1 MSIPMVAAFLVGLIL
16 GGLTGTLFL
25 WPRLH
30 QAVSELTSLRVEAV
44 RLEERLKAQ
53 EEEQARLEAESE
65 EREAENDALRET
77 VGRLQAERSAIEARM
92 EEQAAAAESRL
103 ALLEEAKARLSEA
116 FQALS
121 REALETNSR
130 TFLQLAGET
139 LGQKSQ
145 AIDQVVQPLKE
156 SLNKVESAMREIE
169 TKREGAYGSLTEQIR
184 GLSEA
189 QLRLQGETANLV
201 KALRQPQVRGRWGE
215 IQLRRVVE
223 LAGMIEHCDFREQVS
238 VSGEEGRLRPD
249 LVVFLPNE
257 RIIVVDS
264 KVPLEAY
271 MEAIEAADE
280 TVRAE
285 KLKNHSRQIRE
296 HISKLAAKDYWKQF
310 EQTPDFVVLFL
321 PGESFMSAAAGTDLE
336 LIEYGAKNKVLL
348 ATPTT
353 LLALLKAVAYGWNQ
367 EAVARSARIISE
379 TGRELHD
386 RLKTF
391 LGHFDGVRRGLKTA
405 SDSYN
410 KAVGSLETRVLVTA
424 RRLALLNHTDEGDLE
439 GPAPVEVPLRALS
452 DFDSPGEDP
461 EDPSGAAPC
470 LADSEGR

>member
-1 MSIPMVAAFLVGLIL
+1 MTIPIGAAFLAGLVL
-16 GGLTGTLFL
+16 GALLAAV
-25 WPRLH
+25 W
-30 QAVSELTSLRVEAV
+30 AVSRLKRTCGELASVQVEAV

-53 EEEQARLEAESE
+53 EEEKARLDAAVE

-77 VGRLQAERSAIEARM
+77 LGRLNSERSALEARM
-92 EEQAAAAESRL
+92 EEQAAAAEAKMS
-103 ALLEEAKARLSEA
+103 LLEEARSRLSEA

-121 REALETNSR
+121 REALESNSK

-156 SLNKVESAMREIE
+156 SLGKVETAMREIE
-169 TKREGAYGSLTEQIR
+169 TKREGAYGGLTEQIR

-189 QLRLQGETANLV
+189 QARLQGETANLV

-223 LAGMIEHCDFREQVS
+223 LAGMIEHCDFEEQVS

-249 LVVFLPNE
+249 LVVSLPND
-257 RIIVVDS
+257 RIVVVDA

-271 MEAIEAADE
+271 MEAVEATE
-280 TVRAE
+280 ESVRSE
-285 KLKNHSRQIRE
+285 KLKSHSRQIRD
-296 HISKLAAKDYWKQF
+296 HIAKLSAKDYWKQF
-310 EQTPDFVVLFL
+310 AQTPDFVVLFL

-336 LIEYGAKNKVLL
+336 LIEYGAKNRVML

-367 EAVARSARIISE
+367 EAVARSAKAISE

-386 RLKTF
+386 RLRTF
-391 LGHFDGVRRGLKTA
+391 LGHFEGVRKGLKTA

-410 KAVGSLETRVLVTA
+410 KAVGSLESRVLVSA
-424 RRLALLNHTDEGDLE
+424 RRLAGLNHSDEAELE
-439 GPAPVEVPLRALS
+439 CAASIEVPLRSLS
-452 DFDSPGEDP
+452 DSENLGEI
-461 EDPSGAAPC
+461 GA
-470 LADSEGR
+470 E

>member
-1 MSIPMVAAFLVGLIL
+1 MSIPVWAVFL
-16 GGLTGTLFL
+16 GGLVLGGLGGAALL
-25 WPRLH
+25 WPRLRG
-30 QAVSELTSLRVEAV
+30 ACGELSSLRVEAV
-44 RLEERLKAQ
+44 RLEERLRAQ
-53 EEEQARLEAESE
+53 EEEQARLEAAVK

-77 VGRLQAERSAIEARM
+77 LGRLQSERSALEARM

-121 REALETNSR
+121 REALEINSK

-156 SLNKVESAMREIE
+156 SLDKVESAMREIE

-223 LAGMIEHCDFREQVS
+223 LAGMIEHCDFEEQVS
-238 VSGEEGRLRPD
+238 VAGEEGRFRPD
-249 LVVFLPNE
+249 LVVSLPND
-257 RIIVVDS
+257 RIIVVDA

-271 MEAIEAADE
+271 MEAMEAPDE
-280 TVRAE
+280 TARSE
-285 KLKNHSRQIRE
+285 KLKNHSRQIRD
-296 HISKLAAKDYWKQF
+296 HISKLSAKDYWKQF
-310 EQTPDFVVLFL
+310 DRTPDFVVLFL

-336 LIEYGAKNKVLL
+336 LIEYGAKNKVML

-367 EAVARSARIISE
+367 EAIARNAKAISE

-386 RLKTF
+386 RLKAF
-391 LGHFDGVRRGLKTA
+391 LVHFEGVRKGLKTA

-410 KAVGSLETRVLVTA
+410 KAVGSLENRVLVTA
-424 RRLALLNHTDEGDLE
+424 RRLAVLNHSDEGELD
-439 GPAPVEVPLRALS
+439 GPAPLEIPLRSLQEYESPEGALS
-452 DFDSPGEDP
+452 DAPSGLVDP
-461 EDPSGAAPC
+461 E
-470 LADSEGR
+470 GR

>member
-1 MSIPMVAAFLVGLIL
+1 MTIPVWAMFL
-16 GGLTGTLFL
+16 GGLLVGGLAA
-25 WPRLH
+25 
-30 QAVSELTSLRVEAV
+30 AVMKLKVV
-44 RLEERLKAQ
+44 RLEERLRAQ
-53 EEEQARLEAESE
+53 EDECR
-65 EREAENDALRET
+65 
-77 VGRLQAERSAIEARM
+77 RLQAEAAEREEENDVLREAQGRLHSERSALEARM
-92 EEQAAAAESRL
+92 EEQARSAEARL

-121 REALETNSR
+121 REALETNSK

-156 SLNKVESAMREIE
+156 SLGKVETAMREIE

-189 QLRLQGETANLV
+189 QIRLQGETANLV

-223 LAGMIEHCDFREQVS
+223 LAGMIEHCDFEEQVS

-249 LVVFLPNE
+249 LVVSLPND
-257 RIIVVDS
+257 RIIVVDA

-271 MEAIEAADE
+271 MEAIEASDE
-280 TVRAE
+280 VVRSE
-285 KLKNHSRQIRE
+285 KLKGHSRQIRD
-296 HISKLAAKDYWKQF
+296 HISRLAAKDYWKQF
-310 EQTPDFVVLFL
+310 DRTPDFVVLFL

-336 LIEYGAKNKVLL
+336 LIEFGAKNRVML

-367 EAVARSARIISE
+367 EAVARSAKAISE
-379 TGRELHD
+379 TGRELYD

-391 LGHFDGVRRGLKTA
+391 LGHFEGVRRGLKSA
-405 SDSYN
+405 SESYN
-410 KAVGSLETRVLVTA
+410 KAVGSLESRVLVSA
-424 RRLALLNHTDEGDLE
+424 RRLAGLNHADEAELE
-439 GPAPVEVPLRALS
+439 CPSAVEVPLRSISEFEA
-452 DFDSPGEDP
+452 PEGVEGE
-461 EDPSGAAPC
+461 
-470 LADSEGR
+470 

>member
-1 MSIPMVAAFLVGLIL
+1 MAIPVWAVFL
-16 GGLTGTLFL
+16 GGALSGGLAVMAVMGFRLRGTCG
-25 WPRLH
+25 
-30 QAVSELTSLRVEAV
+30 ELSSLRLEAV
-44 RLEERLKAQ
+44 RMEERLRAQ
-53 EEEQARLEAESE
+53 DEECARLSAERAGQE
-65 EREAENDALRET
+65 GENDALREDL
-77 VGRLQAERSAIEARM
+77 GALQSERSALKARM

-103 ALLEEAKARLSEA
+103 ALLEEARTRLSEA

-156 SLNKVESAMREIE
+156 SLGKVESAMREIE

-223 LAGMIEHCDFREQVS
+223 LAGMIEHCDFEEQVS
-238 VSGEEGRLRPD
+238 VTRDEGRLRPD
-249 LVVFLPNE
+249 LIVALPNE
-257 RIIVVDS
+257 RIIVVDA

-271 MEAIEAADE
+271 MEAIEAQDE
-280 TVRAE
+280 AARSE
-285 KLKNHSRQIRE
+285 MLKNHGRQIRD
-296 HISKLAAKDYWKQF
+296 HISRLAAKDYWKQF
-310 EQTPDFVVLFL
+310 DRTPDFVVLFL

-336 LIEYGAKNKVLL
+336 LIEYGAKNRVLL

-367 EAVARSARIISE
+367 EAVARSAKAISE

-391 LGHFDGVRRGLKTA
+391 LVHFEGVRKGLKNA
-405 SDSYN
+405 GDSYN
-410 KAVGSLETRVLVTA
+410 KAVGSLESRVLVSA
-424 RRLALLNHTDEGDLE
+424 RRLANLNHADEAELGSPSPME
-439 GPAPVEVPLRALS
+439 IPLRSLAEFESPLEEEPPCPAVS
-452 DFDSPGEDP
+452 DE
-461 EDPSGAAPC
+461 A
-470 LADSEGR
+470 

>member
-1 MSIPMVAAFLVGLIL
+1 MSIPSGTAFLVGLIL
-16 GGLTGTLFL
+16 GGLGGALFL
-25 WPRLH
+25 WPRLR
-30 QAVSELTSLRVEAV
+30 QAGSELASLRVEAV

-53 EEEQARLEAESE
+53 EEEQARLEAEAE

-77 VGRLQAERSAIEARM
+77 VGRLQAERSAMEARM

-121 REALETNSR
+121 REALEINSK

-145 AIDQVVQPLKE
+145 AIDTVVQPLKE
-156 SLNKVESAMREIE
+156 SLNKVEAAMREIE

-223 LAGMIEHCDFREQVS
+223 LAGMIEHCDFEEQVS
-238 VSGEEGRLRPD
+238 VTREEGRLRPD
-249 LVVFLPNE
+249 LIVSLPNN
-257 RIIVVDS
+257 RIILVDS

-271 MEAIEAADE
+271 MEAVEAADE
-280 TVRAE
+280 AVRAE
-285 KLKNHSRQIRE
+285 KLKSHSRQIRE
-296 HISKLAAKDYWKQF
+296 HISKLASKDYWKQF

-367 EAVARSARIISE
+367 EAVAQSARAISE

-386 RLKTF
+386 RLKAF
-391 LGHFDGVRRGLKTA
+391 LGHFDGVRKGLKTA

-410 KAVGSLETRVLVTA
+410 KAVGSLENRVLVTA
-424 RRLALLNHTDEGDLE
+424 RRLAVLNHTDEEELGC
-439 GPAPVEVPLRALS
+439 PAPVEVPLRIPS
-452 DFDSPGEDP
+452 DLDEPEGEKEASSSQPGAQ
-461 EDPSGAAPC
+461 SS
-470 LADSEGR
+470 L

>member
-1 MSIPMVAAFLVGLIL
+1 MSIPVWAVFLGGGIL
-16 GGLTGTLFL
+16 GGLIVLALLGR
-25 WPRLH
+25 RLRL
-30 QAVSELTSLRVEAV
+30 ALSELGSLRVEAV
-44 RLEERLKAQ
+44 RFEERLKAL
-53 EEEQARLEAESE
+53 EEEKARLISEAE
-65 EREAENDALRET
+65 EREAENDGLRE
-77 VGRLQAERSAIEARM
+77 VLGRLQSERSALEARL
-92 EEQAAAAESRL
+92 EEQAAAAESRV
-103 ALLEEAKARLSEA
+103 ALLEEAKSRLSDA

-121 REALETNSR
+121 REALENNSK

-156 SLNKVESAMREIE
+156 SLDKVESAMREIE

-189 QLRLQGETANLV
+189 QFRLQGETANLV

-223 LAGMIEHCDFREQVS
+223 LAGMIEHCDFEEQVS
-238 VSGEEGRLRPD
+238 VTREEGRLRPD
-249 LVVFLPNE
+249 LIVSLPND

-271 MEAIEAADE
+271 MEAVEAPDE
-280 TVRAE
+280 TVRSE
-285 KLKNHSRQIRE
+285 KLKAHSRQIRE
-296 HISKLAAKDYWKQF
+296 HISKLSAKDYWKQF
-310 EQTPDFVVLFL
+310 DRTPDFVVLFL

-336 LIEYGAKNKVLL
+336 LIEYGAKNRVLL

-367 EAVARSARIISE
+367 EAVARSAKAISE

-386 RLKTF
+386 RLKAF
-391 LGHFDGVRRGLKTA
+391 LGHFDGVRKGLKTA
-405 SDSYN
+405 GDSYN
-410 KAVGSLETRVLVTA
+410 RAVGSLESRVLVSA
-424 RRLALLNHTDEGDLE
+424 RRLAALNHSDEEELN
-439 GPAPVEVPLRALS
+439 PPLALEVPLRS
-452 DFDSPGEDP
+452 MTDFEAQ
-461 EDPSGAAPC
+461 EEE
-470 LADSEGR
+470 SEE